1 VTVKGNKKRQE
12 KKTTMLD
19 KDWLKKQAEV
29 IRKADRIDPA
39 LYTKY
44 GVKRGLRNADG
55 SGVLVGLT
63 TIANVHGYVI
73 SEGEK
78 QAIPGELY
86 YRGINVK
93 DIVAADKKEHR
104 FGYEEVAYL
113 LMFGELPTARQLIDW
128 KNKLGSYRKL
138 SDGFKENAIMRNP
151 SKNIMNAIAR
161 AILFSYA
168 FDEDG
173 NPDDLSVEKCLAQ
186 SVEMIG
192 AFPTIAAYAY
202 NAKAHYH
209 DGKSLLIR
217 IPDPKKSTAETFL
230 SLIREDGKY
239 TKLEAATLDLALI
252 LHAEHGGG
260 NNSSFVTHV
269 VTSSFTDIY
278 SSLAASV
285 LSLKGSRHG
294 GANLRTMRQMEE
306 IKEKV
311 KDWTKKENVAA
322 YLEKI
327 ADKKAG
333 DGTGLIYGLGHA
345 VYTISDPRCV
355 MLKKKARELATAKG
369 RMEELELYETIEE
382 LGPAIIKSRHPKAE
396 DVCANVDLY
405 SGFVYDMLGI
415 PKDLYTPLF
424 AVARCVS
431 WCSHRMEELIN
442 NGPIYRPAYKPI
454 FHPREYV
461 RLQDR

>member
-1 VTVKGNKKRQE
+1 MIE
-12 KKTTMLD
+12 
-19 KDWLKKQAEV
+19 KDWLKQQADMV
-29 IRKADRIDPA
+29 RKADWIDPS
-39 LYTKY
+39 LYVKY

-63 TIANVHGYVI
+63 TIGNVHGYVI

-93 DIVAADKKEHR
+93 DIVAADRREHR
-104 FGYEEVAYL
+104 FGYEETAYL
-113 LMFGELPTARQLIDW
+113 LLFGELPTVRQLIDW
-128 KNKLGSYRKL
+128 KNKLGQYRRL

-151 SKNIMNAIAR
+151 PRDIMNAIAR
-161 AILFSYA
+161 AVLFSYA

-173 NPDDLSVEKCLAQ
+173 TPDDLSIEKCLAQ
-186 SVEMIG
+186 SIEMIG

-202 NAKAHYH
+202 QAKRHYH
-209 DGKSLLIR
+209 DGGSLLIR
-217 IPDPKKSTAETFL
+217 NPDPKRSTAENFL
-230 SLIREDGKY
+230 LLIREDGKY
-239 TKLEAATLDLALI
+239 TKLEASTLDLALI

-285 LSLKGSRHG
+285 LALKGSRHG
-294 GANLRTMRQMEE
+294 GANLRVMRQMSE
-306 IKEKV
+306 IKNKV
-311 KDWTKKENVAA
+311 KDWTKPANVKA

-345 VYTISDPRCV
+345 VYTISDPRAQ

-369 RMEELELYETIEE
+369 RQDEMALFEMIEDY
-382 LGPAIIKSRHPKAE
+382 GPEIIKSRHPKAE

-415 PKDLYTPLF
+415 PRDLYTPLF

-442 NGPIYRPAYKPI
+442 EGPIIRPAYKPI

-461 RLQDR
+461 KLQDR

>member
-1 VTVKGNKKRQE
+1 MIE
-12 KKTTMLD
+12 
-19 KDWLKKQAEV
+19 KDWLKQQADMV
-29 IRKADRIDPA
+29 RKADWIDPS
-39 LYTKY
+39 LYVKY

-63 TIANVHGYVI
+63 TIGNVHGYVI

-93 DIVAADKKEHR
+93 DIVAADRREHR
-104 FGYEEVAYL
+104 FGYEETAYL
-113 LMFGELPTARQLIDW
+113 LLFGELPTVRQLIDL
-128 KNKLGSYRKL
+128 KNKIGQYRRL

-151 SKNIMNAIAR
+151 PRDIMNAIAR
-161 AILFSYA
+161 AVLFSYA

-173 NPDDLSVEKCLAQ
+173 TPDDLSIEKCLAQ
-186 SVEMIG
+186 SIEMIG

-202 NAKAHYH
+202 QAKRHYH
-209 DGKSLLIR
+209 DGGSLLIR
-217 IPDPKKSTAETFL
+217 NPDPKRSTAENFL
-230 SLIREDGKY
+230 LLIREDGKY
-239 TKLEAATLDLALI
+239 TKLEASTLDLALI

-285 LSLKGSRHG
+285 LALKGSRHG
-294 GANLRTMRQMEE
+294 GANLRVMRQMNE
-306 IKEKV
+306 IKTKV
-311 KDWTKKENVAA
+311 KDWTKPANVKA

-345 VYTISDPRCV
+345 VYTISDPRAQ

-369 RMEELELYETIEE
+369 RQDEMALFEMIEDY
-382 LGPAIIKSRHPKAE
+382 GPEIIKSRHPKAE

-415 PKDLYTPLF
+415 PRDLYTPLF

-442 NGPIYRPAYKPI
+442 EGPIIRPAYKPI

-461 RLQDR
+461 KLQDR